1 MDGKNHPA
9 VVQEQTVHTRSVKH
23 DAAAFVDTLLRT
35 DSLRETQHNKT
46 LEIIKISTYCIHMHS
61 VNTHHSAI
69 SLALY
74 IFFIFLFL
82 SKYIINDLDIEMSVL
97 LLYHKYFLII
107 IILTIILPHL
117 SGHLDDNT
125 QAVGSKFPLSCLQN
139 SRKVIWIW
147 KCHHHHLMWIKLV
160 SNFE

>member
-23 DAAAFVDTLLRT
+23 DAAAF

-46 LEIIKISTYCIHMHS
+46 LEIIQISIYCIHMLS
-61 VNTHHSAI
+61 VNTHYSAI

-82 SKYIINDLDIEMSVL
+82 SKYIGNDLDIEMSVL

-107 IILTIILPHL
+107 IILAIILQHL

-139 SRKVIWIW
+139 SRKVICIW